1 MREETFFEVLGDIR
15 EEHVQEARA
24 ERGARRSGWMRWGA
38 VAACLC
44 VLLAVSLLAPPAP
57 HVVTASGSLT
67 ITAHAAPLDGGLTV
81 QEGVGFPLDEDWSPF
96 MSSLPG
102 LPLRLTDA
110 GHPDATFEVS
120 AEGGTLL
127 LWSGDEITYPGSP
140 YIAGNG
146 STVYWAS
153 RSQSRES
160 GPGTRPAGDAYIDIV
175 IREEANIIGYAV
187 IQIYTEDAGDGL
199 QNYYAKL
206 LESVSFPL
214 VDGKYQ
220 RITSGYVASEL
231 ERIKGRAAGD
241 RAGQP

>member
-15 EEHVQEARA
+15 EEYVQEARA

-160 GPGTRPAGDAYIDIV
+160 GPAGDAYIDIV

-231 ERIKGRAAGD
+231 ERIKGGAAGD